1 MVKQD
6 SEDLGRPFMGG
17 GAPGGD
23 AIAERM
29 LAVGFLAALGIW
41 IALAFALGAT

>member
-6 SEDLGRPFMGG
+6 SEGLGGPFAGG
-17 GAPGGD
+17 AAPGGD
-23 AIAERM
+23 AIVERL

-41 IALAFALGAT
+41 MALAFALGAT